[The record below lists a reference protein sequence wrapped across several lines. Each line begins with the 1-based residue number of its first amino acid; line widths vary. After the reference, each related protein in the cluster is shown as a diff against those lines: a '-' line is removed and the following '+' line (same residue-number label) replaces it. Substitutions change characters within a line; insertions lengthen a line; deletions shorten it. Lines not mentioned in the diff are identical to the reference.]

1 MTVPL
6 KPSPRLNADS
16 APFWE
21 ACRCHRLQVQRCTVC
36 GQVRWPPAF
45 LCPRCHGRDAD
56 WVTCSGK
63 GRVYSYVVYHKAF
76 HPAFEGDVPYVVA
89 IVALDEGPC
98 LVSNIVDCDPS
109 EVCCEMPVEVTWEDR
124 AEGFSLPLFKPWNR

>member
-21 ACRCHRLQVQRCTVC
+21 ACRCHRLQVQQCAAC
-36 GQVRWPPAF
+36 GWMRWPPAF
-45 LCPRCHGRDAD
+45 LCPRCHGKDSRWQA
-56 WVTCSGK
+56 CSGK

-98 LVSNIVDCDPS
+98 LVSNIVGCDPS

-124 AEGFSLPLFKPWNR
+124 AEGFSLPLFKPSNW